1 MQLASLTPTKVQEAV
16 SVELHAILE
25 KEKQACLLGV
35 TGSGKTVVMSR
46 VIEKLQLPTLVIA
59 HNKTLAAQLYH
70 EFQTLFPNNAVEYF
84 VSYYDYYKP
93 EAYVPSKDLYIDK
106 ESQRNEQIEQL
117 RHSATGALMTRSD
130 VIVVASVSALYGLG
144 SPVNYKKA
152 SLILEAESK
161 RARNSIIQALVS
173 RQYLRND
180 EVLKPGGFRVRGDRL
195 DLWPPGHRTALSL
208 EWWGDEIENI
218 RSLDPVSGER
228 GPAMSR
234 IVVFPATHYAI
245 GSSEKAL
252 KVIEGQR
259 DTQAANFFKE
269 NRLIEAQRIR
279 ERVNYDL
286 ESLREL
292 GSCQGIENYAPTLE
306 GRPPGTRP
314 WCLMDYFPEDFL
326 VITDESHQT
335 LPQIGG
341 IARGD
346 RSRKQT
352 LIDWGFRLPGSLDN
366 RPQTW
371 EEFINNTPKLLALSA
386 TPGKW
391 EEENT
396 SIVELLVRPTAIV
409 DPSIATYS
417 SEGQM
422 QKLLEEIEKEISKNR
437 RTLVTTLTKKMAER
451 LSEYLIEN
459 GIKTTYL
466 HSDILTLERLAILHK
481 LRSGEIDVLVGV
493 NLLREG
499 LDLPEV
505 GMVAILDADREGF
518 LRGKSAL
525 IQTMGRAARNPEGRV
540 LLFSEGQSGSMKA
553 AIEEAERRRNLQLKY
568 NKATGQTPQAIVKPL
583 SVASELQEVF
593 KKDGKSEPIIEEP
606 ILNNKIALEKAMLE
620 AADEL
625 RFEEAGLLKKRLDK
639 LIKSG
644 N

>member
-1 MQLASLTPTKVQEAV
+1 
-16 SVELHAILE
+16 
-25 KEKQACLLGV
+25 
-35 TGSGKTVVMSR
+35 
-46 VIEKLQLPTLVIA
+46 
-59 HNKTLAAQLYH
+59 
-70 EFQTLFPNNAVEYF
+70 
-84 VSYYDYYKP
+84 
-93 EAYVPSKDLYIDK
+93 
-106 ESQRNEQIEQL
+106 
-117 RHSATGALMTRSD
+117 
-130 VIVVASVSALYGLG
+130 
-144 SPVNYKKA
+144 
-152 SLILEAESK
+152 
-161 RARNSIIQALVS
+161 
-173 RQYLRND
+173 
-180 EVLKPGGFRVRGDRL
+180 
-195 DLWPPGHRTALSL
+195 
-208 EWWGDEIENI
+208 
-218 RSLDPVSGER
+218 
-228 GPAMSR
+228 
-234 IVVFPATHYAI
+234 
-245 GSSEKAL
+245 
-252 KVIEGQR
+252 
-259 DTQAANFFKE
+259 
-269 NRLIEAQRIR
+269 
-279 ERVNYDL
+279 
-286 ESLREL
+286 
-292 GSCQGIENYAPTLE
+292 
-306 GRPPGTRP
+306 
-314 WCLMDYFPEDFL
+314 MDYFPEDFL

-371 EEFINNTPKLLALSA
+371 EEFISNTPKLLALSA

-391 EEENT
+391 EEENA

-417 SEGQM
+417 SKGQM

-553 AIEEAERRRNLQLKY
+553 AIDEAERRRNLQLKY
-568 NKATGQTPQAIVKPL
+568 NKATGQTPQAIIKPL